1 MQKSKK
7 KKVAIIGAGIS
18 GLSAAWLLSK
28 KHDVTVFEA
37 DKHFGGHA
45 NTVTAVTPDGAIP
58 VDTGFIVCND
68 RNYTNFLELLNKL
81 KISPHPTEMSFGVSM
96 DKGSFEYAG
105 SSDLRSLFAQRRN
118 LVRPRFWRLVR
129 SIMRFYEESSKINPQ
144 DAENITLRHYLEQ
157 QQYDGAFLR
166 DHILPMA
173 AAVWSTPSSKVGDFP
188 LTSFLR
194 FCKNHGLLQV
204 KDRPQWFTIP
214 GGSREYVSEIV
225 KQTDARFEINTPI
238 KSVRRTANG
247 VLVTV
252 AGKDCEKFDNILI
265 ATHAN
270 TALEMLKDADPLEKS
285 ILSAFKYA
293 RNEAVLHSDVRFMPK
308 RKRAWSSWNYMQNDS
323 SDENSLSVTYWMNK
337 LQPLDTETPLFV
349 TLNPHIE
356 LNGEL
361 VHYRKDY
368 DHPIFDLS
376 TLEAQKQLLNIM
388 GHRNVWYAGAH
399 FGYGFHEDGLQ
410 SGLFAAEQ
418 LGEVNRPWNV
428 PEMNGR
434 IIALD
439 SETSENFEPL
449 LVKGEA
455 A

>member
-1 MQKSKK
+1 
-7 KKVAIIGAGIS
+7 
-18 GLSAAWLLSK
+18 
-28 KHDVTVFEA
+28 
-37 DKHFGGHA
+37 
-45 NTVTAVTPDGAIP
+45 
-58 VDTGFIVCND
+58 
-68 RNYTNFLELLNKL
+68 
-81 KISPHPTEMSFGVSM
+81 
-96 DKGSFEYAG
+96 
-105 SSDLRSLFAQRRN
+105 
-118 LVRPRFWRLVR
+118 
-129 SIMRFYEESSKINPQ
+129 
-144 DAENITLRHYLEQ
+144 
-157 QQYDGAFLR
+157 
-166 DHILPMA
+166 
-173 AAVWSTPSSKVGDFP
+173 
-188 LTSFLR
+188 
-194 FCKNHGLLQV
+194 
-204 KDRPQWFTIP
+204 
-214 GGSREYVSEIV
+214 
-225 KQTDARFEINTPI
+225 
-238 KSVRRTANG
+238 
-247 VLVTV
+247 
-252 AGKDCEKFDNILI
+252 
-265 ATHAN
+265 
-270 TALEMLKDADPLEKS
+270 
-285 ILSAFKYA
+285 
-293 RNEAVLHSDVRFMPK
+293 MPK

-376 TLEAQKQLLNIM
+376 TLEAQKQLLNM